1 MESRGFLIV
10 VLDNKSPGALPHL
23 QALDPG
29 GRSLP
34 ACGPTFAIW
43 RLAVKPSLVAHD
55 HSPCGEYTRRRA
67 DRGSSP
73 QCRRQRPGTF
83 NIVVAARDAGEA
95 CRHLLGGDAIL
106 SHAALPVHE
115 AMKAPADH
123 SLRASKL
130 AAEAYGPRL
139 RRGIPH
145 ESDLATL
152 LQHPRVA
159 FPPEEKPRARRR
171 PLRDVAVVPDPCAAV
186 RSRRCGQPHC
196 SRRRGAR

>member
-10 VLDNKSPGALPHL
+10 VLDNKSPGSLPHL

-29 GRSLP
+29 GALP

-43 RLAVKPSLVAHD
+43 RLAAKPSLGAHD

-115 AMKAPADH
+115 AMKAQPITPYARRNWRRKPMAH
-123 SLRASKL
+123 AFAGAYRMKVTSLRFSNI
-130 AAEAYGPRL
+130 YGS
-139 RRGIPH
+139 H
-145 ESDLATL
+145 
-152 LQHPRVA
+152 
-159 FPPEEKPRARRR
+159 
-171 PLRDVAVVPDPCAAV
+171 
-186 RSRRCGQPHC
+186 SRRKRSPALGD
-196 SRRRGAR
+196 GLFAT